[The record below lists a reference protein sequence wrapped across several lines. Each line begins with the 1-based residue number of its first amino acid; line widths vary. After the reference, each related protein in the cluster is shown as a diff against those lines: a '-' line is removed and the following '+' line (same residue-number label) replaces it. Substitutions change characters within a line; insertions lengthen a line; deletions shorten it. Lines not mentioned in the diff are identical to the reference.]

1 MASTLGPLT
10 TRFQQVLEDFQ
21 KTLKQDEVDDF
32 SFATLD
38 DLKQLVCD
46 IQRDQAASRR
56 MKNLNRLA
64 FFLEAME
71 QYDKIIQIFLNASNF
86 VAFIWGPIKFL
97 LQIASTYAEAFN
109 SLLDAYQDIGENI
122 PLLLQYEQTFRDKPA
137 LQPVLGL
144 IYTDIMEFHRS
155 AMKYFRGSGE

>member
-1 MASTLGPLT
+1 MGPLAA
-10 TRFQQVLEDFQ
+10 RFEHVLEEFK

-38 DLKQLVCD
+38 DLKQLVCN

-86 VAFIWGPIKFL
+86 VAFIWVGRCSPHDCHLLTSAKGPIKFL
-97 LQIASTYAEAFN
+97 LQVCYCVSSPLHSTPSSVCYA
-109 SLLDAYQDIGENI
+109 L
-122 PLLLQYEQTFRDKPA
+122 
-137 LQPVLGL
+137 
-144 IYTDIMEFHRS
+144 S
-155 AMKYFRGSGE
+155 AIHSY

>member
-1 MASTLGPLT
+1 MAGTMGPLAA
-10 TRFQQVLEDFQ
+10 RFEHVLEEFK

-38 DLKQLVCD
+38 DLKQLVYN

-86 VAFIWGPIKFL
+86 VAFIWVGRCNPHDCNLLTSAKGPIKFL
-97 LQIASTYAEAFN
+97 LQVCCCVSSPFIPP
-109 SLLDAYQDIGENI
+109 
-122 PLLLQYEQTFRDKPA
+122 PLLCVTRYRLFILTN
-137 LQPVLGL
+137 
-144 IYTDIMEFHRS
+144 T
-155 AMKYFRGSGE
+155 